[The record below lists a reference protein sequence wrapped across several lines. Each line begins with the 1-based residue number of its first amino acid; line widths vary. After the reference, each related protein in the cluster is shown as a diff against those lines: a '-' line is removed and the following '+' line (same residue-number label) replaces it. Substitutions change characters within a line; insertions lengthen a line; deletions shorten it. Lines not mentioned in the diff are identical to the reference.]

1 MLMKKLFLMTLALVL
16 MAMGATTASAA
27 RVSLDEVPFCSWDGW
42 TADARSTGSAEFA
55 WVLDEPTGLP
65 YGDGSVINYADLS
78 GYTKLIVTVTSG
90 TPRFLLNRDVD
101 EGQWNSDESQ
111 SHLIEYPKDGG
122 WSQKYFTK
130 EGDDENATY
139 TVDIKA
145 IVKDK
150 GFCHLHCIKGAN
162 WTDVTVTSME
172 VEKAENAPTVGWT
185 NLIINSDMEG
195 DDVSSFF
202 TKVDQGDPE
211 PSVIVDGEGVDGSRG
226 IKVEATERK
235 ANTWDNQFWF
245 RFSEIVPAGTKYRV
259 SFDYRA
265 DADAKATTQAHA
277 EPSDYISSDML
288 GDVNFTTDW
297 NNFYKEGVVTAG
309 QAGPNSTGGLFTSIA
324 FNLSELEAAN
334 NYYFDNISFEVF
346 KLGTLVEYGQ
356 DVIKIDFGFDTNI
369 PALVAASGKPRLLFP
384 KDCVKVTVDGDLLE
398 EADITSVEA
407 FADGRF
413 FIFLEN
419 MIDGD
424 VNVKF
429 TNPTDAAYHLV
440 YTSAAVEGQSV
451 ANYDGPATE
460 NEDVAM
466 EEGAFAYIYLE
477 PVIIESDPENGSFN
491 LPNSLKEF
499 HVTFDKLVDCKD
511 IVATLNGKKL
521 TVSPADGF
529 AEKIVLKREG
539 GDLTTGEY
547 TIKMDNVYPEARLEK
562 NFATFEYSF
571 FIGKVDVD
579 PSDTIKNVLP
589 TEYFANCAAGG
600 IPAGFVVDFNGE
612 TRTSESSYGS
622 GPRMFDFAAG
632 GDFTKAL
639 YFREGYA
646 QYGSE
651 EGYYLELE
659 AGKKYVVRFNS
670 AMWKDN
676 GSEMTFSIMS
686 PDESETYLSETI
698 QNTPNVNGVTS
709 SPVTGSTASE
719 FTFVPEFTAYYMLRW
734 TRTGFNEVLLANPS
748 VKYMPN
754 TMGVEETALLN
765 TAIENAKKALEE
777 NGADR
782 YLGPEYEALSNAVV
796 KYEAE
801 KDGYTAP
808 SKFKAA
814 AAELDEKTAVLKD
827 HRALCDSYDS
837 QIKKSLDVERQNANN
852 KFAKTAL
859 YEEVKAINAKY
870 HGSSEWVAIDPEDP
884 ESEVELVYEFDKL
897 TDNAALTAA
906 VNELNEYANLASLLF
921 TEGVSAPEN
930 ANGGKATG
938 VAVLFDRMRLGL
950 ATLNTLSDK
959 LGVAIDST
967 YVAGLNNALTDDD
980 ELIEGLKLH
989 VKKLLYQGIADT
1001 NNPLFQATVDET
1013 TLEEVIP
1020 SYDMT
1025 VFVKNPNTYKQETNM
1040 NFTPENVPG
1049 WVTPEDYNAPGL
1061 TVGWGQPKNVE
1072 GVAEDCMFQT
1082 WGGAYRVQQTIED
1095 LPAGIYNIRFAFGDR
1110 DNQEIEDSYSFA
1122 IDSNE
1127 QEYYGGCPGIGQ
1139 AFPFASNDSQ
1149 TSIIE
1154 DEVVVTDGI
1163 LTIGVNAG
1171 DGSHTF
1177 FNEVRL
1183 LLVSP
1188 AAGFDYAGEY
1198 AKLNEQIETGVEAP
1212 AAARVRGI
1220 ELYDLNGRRI
1230 ITAQKGIQIVKKYMS
1245 DGTVRIEKVIKK

>member
-90 TPRFLLNRDVD
+90 TPRFLFNRDVD

-150 GFCHLHCIKGAN
+150 GFCHLHAIKGAN
-162 WTDVTVTSME
+162 WADVTVTSME

-202 TKVDQGDPE
+202 TKVNQGDPE
-211 PSVIVDGEGVDGSRG
+211 PSVIVDGEGVDGSRC
-226 IKVEATERK
+226 IKVEATEKK
-235 ANTWDNQFWF
+235 ADAWDNQFWF

-265 DADAKATTQAHA
+265 DADAKASTQAHA
-277 EPSDYISSDML
+277 EPGDYIYWDML

-297 NNFYKEGVVTAG
+297 NKFEKEGVVTAD
-309 QAGPNSTGGLFTSIA
+309 QAGPNTGGGLFTSIA
-324 FNLSELEAAN
+324 FNLNELADAN

-346 KLGTLVEYGQ
+346 KLGTLVEYSM

-384 KDCVKVTVDGDLLE
+384 KSCVKVTVDGDPLE

-413 FIFLEN
+413 FIFCEAA
-419 MIDGD
+419 IDGE

-429 TNPTDAAYHLV
+429 TNPTDPAYHLV

-547 TIKMDNVYPEARLEK
+547 TIKLDKVYPEARFDEK
-562 NFATFEYSF
+562 SYATFEYTF
-571 FIGKVDVD
+571 YVGKVDVD

-612 TRTSESSYGS
+612 TRTSESSYSSGS
-622 GPRMFDFAAG
+622 RLFDFAAG

-659 AGKKYVVRFNS
+659 AGKKYVVKFNS

-676 GSEMTFSIMS
+676 GSQMTFAIMS
-686 PDESETYLSETI
+686 PDEAETYLTETI
-698 QNTPNVNGVTS
+698 QNTPNVNGNTG

-719 FTFVPEFTAYYMLRW
+719 FTFVPDFSGYYMLRW
-734 TRTGFNEVLLANPS
+734 SVGGFNEVLLANPS

-765 TAIENAKKALEE
+765 TALENAKKALEE
-777 NGADR
+777 NGAER
-782 YLGPEYEALSNAVV
+782 YLGSEYEALSSAVV

-808 SKFKAA
+808 SKFKNA
-814 AAELDEKTAVLKD
+814 AAELDALTAALKD
-827 HRALCDSYDS
+827 HRSLCDNYDA

-859 YEEVKAINAKY
+859 YGEVKAINAKY
-870 HGSSEWVAIDPEDP
+870 HGSSEWVNVSEDP
-884 ESEVELVYEFDKL
+884 EVEDMQLIYDFDKL
-897 TDNAALTAA
+897 TDNDALLVAI
-906 VNELNEYANLASLLF
+906 NELNEYANLAALLF
-921 TEGVSAPEN
+921 TEGESKTAD
-930 ANGGKATG
+930 TG
-938 VAVLFDRMRLGL
+938 VKVLFERMRLGL
-950 ATLNTLSDK
+950 ATLNTLSKK
-959 LGVAIDST
+959 LGVTVDST

-980 ELIEGLKLH
+980 DLVEGLKLH
-989 VKKLLYQGIADT
+989 VKKLLYQGIADAS
-1001 NNPLFQATVDET
+1001 NPLFQATVDDE
-1013 TLEEVIP
+1013 TLEEIVP

-1025 VFVKNPNTYKQETNM
+1025 VFVKNPNIYKLSDKTE
-1040 NFTPENVPG
+1040 FTDEAVPG
-1049 WVTPEDYNAPGL
+1049 WVVPEGYNRPQL
-1061 TVGWGQPKNVE
+1061 SWGWGTTRGTAE
-1072 GVAEDCMFQT
+1072 IAEDCMFQT
-1082 WGGAYRVQQTIED
+1082 WGGQYRVQQTITD
-1095 LPAGIYNIRFAFGDR
+1095 LPAGVYSIKIGFGERCNPDAEKESDQGIPENSKVFAYGSDSIAVEALAPYIGQSFPYA
-1110 DNQEIEDSYSFA
+1110 NVEIE
-1122 IDSNE
+1122 
-1127 QEYYGGCPGIGQ
+1127 EY
-1139 AFPFASNDSQ
+1139 
-1149 TSIIE
+1149 
-1154 DEVVVTDGI
+1154 VVVTDGE
-1163 LTIGVNAG
+1163 LTIGAEAFG
-1171 DGSHTF
+1171 EKTHTF
-1177 FNEVRL
+1177 FSDVRL
-1183 LLVSP
+1183 LLVEP
-1188 AAGFDYAGEY
+1188 ATGFDYASEY

>member
-1 MLMKKLFLMTLALVL
+1 MKKFFLMTLALVL
-16 MAMGATTASAA
+16 TAVGATTASAA
-27 RVSLDEVPFCSWDGW
+27 KVSLDEVPFCSWDGW
-42 TADARSTGSAEFA
+42 TADARSTGTADCA

-78 GYTKLIVTVTSG
+78 GYTKLIVKVTSG

-139 TVDIKA
+139 IVDVKA

-202 TKVDQGDPE
+202 TKVAQGDPA
-211 PSVIVDGEGVDGSRG
+211 PSVILEGEGVDGSRG
-226 IKVEATERK
+226 IKVAATSK
-235 ANTWDNQFWF
+235 VADAWDNQFWF
-245 RFSEIVPAGTKYRV
+245 RFTEVVPAGTKYRV
-259 SFDYRA
+259 SFDYKA
-265 DADAKATTQAHA
+265 DADAKASTQAHA
-277 EPSDYISSDML
+277 EPGDYIYWDML

-297 NNFYKEGVVTAG
+297 QTFTKEGTITAD
-309 QAGPNSTGGLFTSIA
+309 QAGPNQTGGLYQSIA
-324 FNLSELEAAN
+324 FNLNELADAN

-369 PALVAASGKPRLLFP
+369 PALVAASGRPRLMFP
-384 KDCVKVTVDGDLLE
+384 KSCVKVTIDGETLE
-398 EADITSVEA
+398 ETDITSVEA

-419 MIDGD
+419 MVDGD
-424 VNVKF
+424 EVNVKF

-451 ANYDGPATE
+451 ANYDGPANE

-491 LPNSLKEF
+491 LPNSIKEF

-511 IVATLNGKKL
+511 IVATLNGKKI

-529 AEKIVLKREG
+529 AEKIVLKRDG
-539 GDLTTGEY
+539 SANLTTGEY
-547 TIKMDNVYPEARLEK
+547 TIKLDNVYPEARLDK
-562 NFATFEYSF
+562 NFASFEYSF
-571 FIGKVDVD
+571 FVGKVDVD
-579 PSDTIKNVLP
+579 PSDTIKNVMP

-622 GPRMFDFAAG
+622 GSRMFDFAAG

-659 AGKKYVVRFNS
+659 AGKKYVVKFNS

-676 GSEMTFSIMS
+676 GSQMTFAIMS
-686 PDESETYLSETI
+686 PDEAETYLTETI
-698 QNTPNVNGVTS
+698 QNTPNVNGNTG

-719 FTFVPEFTAYYMLRW
+719 FTFVPDFSGYYMLRW
-734 TRTGFNEVLLANPS
+734 SVGGFNEVLLANPS

-765 TAIENAKKALEE
+765 TAIENAKKALED
-777 NGADR
+777 NGAER
-782 YLGPEYEALSNAVV
+782 YLGPDYDALKDAVA
-796 KYEAE
+796 KYVAE

-814 AAELDEKTAVLKD
+814 AAELDAKTAALKD
-827 HRALCDSYDS
+827 HRANCDNYDA

-859 YEEVKAINAKY
+859 YDEVKAINAKY
-870 HGSSEWVAIDPEDP
+870 HGSSEWVNVSEDP
-884 ESEVELVYEFDKL
+884 EVEDMQLIYDFDKL
-897 TDNAALTAA
+897 TDNDALLVAI
-906 VNELNEYANLASLLF
+906 NELNEYANLASLLF

-950 ATLNTLSDK
+950 ATLNTLSKK
-959 LGVAIDST
+959 LGVTVDST

-980 ELIEGLKLH
+980 DLVEGLKLH
-989 VKKLLYQGIADT
+989 VKKLLYQGIADAS
-1001 NNPLFQATVDET
+1001 NPLFQATVDDE
-1013 TLEEVIP
+1013 TLEEVVP

-1025 VFVKNPNTYKQETNM
+1025 VFVKNPNTYKQQTNM

-1049 WVTPEDYNAPGL
+1049 WITPEDYNAPGL

-1082 WGGAYRVQQTIED
+1082 WGAAYRVQQTIED

-1139 AFPFASNDSQ
+1139 AFPFCSNDSQ

-1154 DEVVVTDGI
+1154 DEVIVTDGI
-1163 LTIGVNAG
+1163 LTIGVNG
-1171 DGSHTF
+1171 GEGSHTF

-1188 AAGFDYAGEY
+1188 ANGFDYAGEY

-1230 ITAQKGIQIVKKYMS
+1230 IAAQKGIQIVKKYMS

>member
-42 TADARSTGSAEFA
+42 TADARSTGSAECA

-139 TVDIKA
+139 IVDIKA

-162 WTDVTVTSME
+162 WADVTVTSME

-202 TKVDQGDPE
+202 TKVNQGDPE

-226 IKVEATERK
+226 IKVEATEKK
-235 ANTWDNQFWF
+235 ADAWDNQFWF

-265 DADAKATTQAHA
+265 DADAKASTQAHA
-277 EPSDYISSDML
+277 EPGDYIYFDML

-297 NNFYKEGVVTAG
+297 NKFEKEGVVTAN
-309 QAGPNSTGGLFTSIA
+309 QAGPNTGGGLFTSIA
-324 FNLSELEAAN
+324 FNLNELADAN
-334 NYYFDNISFEVF
+334 NYYFDNISFEIF

-600 IPAGFVVDFNGE
+600 IPAGFLVDFNGE
-612 TRTSESSYGS
+612 TRTSESSYSS

-651 EGYYLELE
+651 DGYYLELE
-659 AGKKYVVRFNS
+659 AGKKYVIRFNS

-676 GSEMTFSIMS
+676 GSQMTFSIMS

-719 FTFVPEFTAYYMLRW
+719 FTFVPDFTAYYMLRW
-734 TRTGFNEVLLANPS
+734 QVGGFNEVLLANPT

-777 NGADR
+777 NGAER
-782 YLGPEYEALSNAVV
+782 YLGSEYEALSNAVV

-808 SKFKAA
+808 SKFKNA
-814 AAELDEKTAVLKD
+814 AAELDALTAALKD
-827 HRALCDSYDS
+827 HRSLCDNYDA

-859 YEEVKAINAKY
+859 YGEVKAINAKY
-870 HGSSEWVAIDPEDP
+870 HGSSEWVNVSEDP
-884 ESEVELVYEFDKL
+884 EVEDMQLIYDFDKL
-897 TDNAALTAA
+897 TDNDALLVAI
-906 VNELNEYANLASLLF
+906 NELNEYANLAALLF
-921 TEGVSAPEN
+921 TEGESKTAD
-930 ANGGKATG
+930 TG
-938 VAVLFDRMRLGL
+938 VKVLFERMRLGL

-959 LGVAIDST
+959 LGVTVDST

-980 ELIEGLKLH
+980 DLVEGLKLH
-989 VKKLLYQGIADT
+989 VKKLLYQGIADAS
-1001 NNPLFQATVDET
+1001 NPLFQATVDDET
-1013 TLEEVIP
+1013 MEEIVP

-1025 VFVKNPNTYKQETNM
+1025 VFVKNPNIYKLSDKTE
-1040 NFTPENVPG
+1040 FTDEAVPG
-1049 WVTPEDYNAPGL
+1049 WVVPEGYNRPQL
-1061 TVGWGQPKNVE
+1061 SWGWGTTRGTAE
-1072 GVAEDCMFQT
+1072 IAEDCMFQT
-1082 WGGAYRVQQTIED
+1082 WGGQYRVQQTITD
-1095 LPAGIYNIRFAFGDR
+1095 LPAGVYSIKIGFGERCNPDAEKESDQGIPENSKVFAYGSDSIAVEALAPYIGQSFPYA
-1110 DNQEIEDSYSFA
+1110 NVEIE
-1122 IDSNE
+1122 
-1127 QEYYGGCPGIGQ
+1127 EY
-1139 AFPFASNDSQ
+1139 
-1149 TSIIE
+1149 
-1154 DEVVVTDGI
+1154 VVVTDGE
-1163 LTIGVNAG
+1163 LTIGAEAFG
-1171 DGSHTF
+1171 EKTHTF
-1177 FNEVRL
+1177 FSDVRL
-1183 LLVSP
+1183 LLVEP
-1188 AAGFDYAGEY
+1188 ATGFDYAGEY

-1212 AAARVRGI
+1212 AAARVRAI

>member
-1 MLMKKLFLMTLALVL
+1 MKKLFLMTLALVL

-42 TADARSTGSAEFA
+42 TADARSTGSAECA

-65 YGDGSVINYADLS
+65 YGDSNVINYADLS

-90 TPRFLLNRDVD
+90 TPRFLFNRDVD

-150 GFCHLHCIKGAN
+150 GFCHLHAIKGAN
-162 WTDVTVTSME
+162 WADVTVTSME

-202 TKVDQGDPE
+202 TKVNQGDPE

-226 IKVEATERK
+226 IKVEATEKK
-235 ANTWDNQFWF
+235 ADAWDNQFWF

-265 DADAKATTQAHA
+265 DADAKASTQAHA
-277 EPSDYISSDML
+277 EPGDYIHYDML

-297 NNFYKEGVVTAG
+297 NNFYKEGVVTAN
-309 QAGPNSTGGLFTSIA
+309 QAGPNTGGGLFTSIA
-324 FNLSELEAAN
+324 FNLNELADAN

-346 KLGTLVEYGQ
+346 KLGTLVEYSM

-384 KDCVKVTVDGDLLE
+384 KSCVKVTVDGDPLE

-413 FIFLEN
+413 FIFCEAA
-419 MIDGD
+419 IDGE

-429 TNPTDAAYHLV
+429 TNPTDPAYHLV

-547 TIKMDNVYPEARLEK
+547 TIKLDKVYPEARFDEK
-562 NFATFEYSF
+562 SYATFEYTF
-571 FIGKVDVD
+571 YVGKVDVD

-612 TRTSESSYGS
+612 TRTSESSYSSGS
-622 GPRMFDFAAG
+622 RMFDFAAG

-659 AGKKYVVRFNS
+659 AGKKYVVKFNS

-676 GSEMTFSIMS
+676 GSQMTFAIMS
-686 PDESETYLSETI
+686 PDEAETYLTETI
-698 QNTPNVNGVTS
+698 QNTPNVNGNTG

-719 FTFVPEFTAYYMLRW
+719 FTFVPDFSGYYMLRW
-734 TRTGFNEVLLANPS
+734 SVGGFNEVLLANPS

-765 TAIENAKKALEE
+765 TALENAKKALEE
-777 NGADR
+777 NGAER
-782 YLGPEYEALSNAVV
+782 YLGSEYEALSSAVV

-808 SKFKAA
+808 SKFKNA
-814 AAELDEKTAVLKD
+814 AAELDALTAALKD
-827 HRALCDSYDS
+827 HRSLCDNYDA

-859 YEEVKAINAKY
+859 YGEVKAINAKY
-870 HGSSEWVAIDPEDP
+870 HGSSEWVNVSEDP
-884 ESEVELVYEFDKL
+884 EVEDMQLIYDFDKL
-897 TDNAALTAA
+897 TDNDALLVAI
-906 VNELNEYANLASLLF
+906 NELNEYANLAALLF
-921 TEGVSAPEN
+921 TEGESKTAD
-930 ANGGKATG
+930 TG
-938 VAVLFDRMRLGL
+938 VKVLFERMRLGL
-950 ATLNTLSDK
+950 ATLNTLSKK
-959 LGVAIDST
+959 LGVTVDST

-980 ELIEGLKLH
+980 DLVEGLKLH
-989 VKKLLYQGIADT
+989 VKKLLYQGIADAS
-1001 NNPLFQATVDET
+1001 NPLFQATVDDE
-1013 TLEEVIP
+1013 TLEEIVP

-1025 VFVKNPNTYKQETNM
+1025 VFVKNPNIYKLSDKTE
-1040 NFTPENVPG
+1040 FTDEAVPG
-1049 WVTPEDYNAPGL
+1049 WVVPEGYNRPQL
-1061 TVGWGQPKNVE
+1061 SWGWGTTRGTAE
-1072 GVAEDCMFQT
+1072 IAEDCMFQT
-1082 WGGAYRVQQTIED
+1082 WGGQYRVQQTITD
-1095 LPAGIYNIRFAFGDR
+1095 LPAGVYSIKIGFGERCNPDAEKESDQGIPENSKVFAYGSDSIAVEALAPYIGQSFPYA
-1110 DNQEIEDSYSFA
+1110 NVEIE
-1122 IDSNE
+1122 
-1127 QEYYGGCPGIGQ
+1127 EY
-1139 AFPFASNDSQ
+1139 
-1149 TSIIE
+1149 
-1154 DEVVVTDGI
+1154 VVVTDGE
-1163 LTIGVNAG
+1163 LTIGAEAFG
-1171 DGSHTF
+1171 EKTHTF
-1177 FNEVRL
+1177 FSDVRL
-1183 LLVSP
+1183 LLVEP
-1188 AAGFDYAGEY
+1188 ATGFDYASEY

>member
-1 MLMKKLFLMTLALVL
+1 
-16 MAMGATTASAA
+16 
-27 RVSLDEVPFCSWDGW
+27 
-42 TADARSTGSAEFA
+42 
-55 WVLDEPTGLP
+55 
-65 YGDGSVINYADLS
+65 
-78 GYTKLIVTVTSG
+78 
-90 TPRFLLNRDVD
+90 
-101 EGQWNSDESQ
+101 
-111 SHLIEYPKDGG
+111 
-122 WSQKYFTK
+122 
-130 EGDDENATY
+130 
-139 TVDIKA
+139 
-145 IVKDK
+145 
-150 GFCHLHCIKGAN
+150 
-162 WTDVTVTSME
+162 
-172 VEKAENAPTVGWT
+172 
-185 NLIINSDMEG
+185 
-195 DDVSSFF
+195 
-202 TKVDQGDPE
+202 
-211 PSVIVDGEGVDGSRG
+211 
-226 IKVEATERK
+226 
-235 ANTWDNQFWF
+235 
-245 RFSEIVPAGTKYRV
+245 
-259 SFDYRA
+259 
-265 DADAKATTQAHA
+265 
-277 EPSDYISSDML
+277 
-288 GDVNFTTDW
+288 
-297 NNFYKEGVVTAG
+297 
-309 QAGPNSTGGLFTSIA
+309 
-324 FNLSELEAAN
+324 
-334 NYYFDNISFEVF
+334 
-346 KLGTLVEYGQ
+346 
-356 DVIKIDFGFDTNI
+356 
-369 PALVAASGKPRLLFP
+369 
-384 KDCVKVTVDGDLLE
+384 
-398 EADITSVEA
+398 
-407 FADGRF
+407 
-413 FIFLEN
+413 
-419 MIDGD
+419 
-424 VNVKF
+424 
-429 TNPTDAAYHLV
+429 
-440 YTSAAVEGQSV
+440 
-451 ANYDGPATE
+451 
-460 NEDVAM
+460 
-466 EEGAFAYIYLE
+466 
-477 PVIIESDPENGSFN
+477 
-491 LPNSLKEF
+491 
-499 HVTFDKLVDCKD
+499 
-511 IVATLNGKKL
+511 
-521 TVSPADGF
+521 
-529 AEKIVLKREG
+529 
-539 GDLTTGEY
+539 
-547 TIKMDNVYPEARLEK
+547 
-562 NFATFEYSF
+562 
-571 FIGKVDVD
+571 
-579 PSDTIKNVLP
+579 
-589 TEYFANCAAGG
+589 
-600 IPAGFVVDFNGE
+600 
-612 TRTSESSYGS
+612 
-622 GPRMFDFAAG
+622 
-632 GDFTKAL
+632 
-639 YFREGYA
+639 
-646 QYGSE
+646 
-651 EGYYLELE
+651 
-659 AGKKYVVRFNS
+659 
-670 AMWKDN
+670 
-676 GSEMTFSIMS
+676 
-686 PDESETYLSETI
+686 
-698 QNTPNVNGVTS
+698 
-709 SPVTGSTASE
+709 
-719 FTFVPEFTAYYMLRW
+719 
-734 TRTGFNEVLLANPS
+734 
-748 VKYMPN
+748 MPN

-777 NGADR
+777 NGAER
-782 YLGPEYEALSNAVV
+782 YLGPDYDALKDAVA
-796 KYEAE
+796 KYVTE

-814 AAELDEKTAVLKD
+814 AAELDAKTAALKD
-827 HRALCDSYDS
+827 HRANCDNYDA

-859 YEEVKAINAKY
+859 YDEVKAINAKY
-870 HGSSEWVAIDPEDP
+870 HGSSEWVNVSQDPE
-884 ESEVELVYEFDKL
+884 VEDMQLIYDFDKL
-897 TDNAALTAA
+897 TDNDALLVAI
-906 VNELNEYANLASLLF
+906 NELNEYANLASLLF

-967 YVAGLNNALTDDD
+967 YVAGLNNALIDDD

>member
-139 TVDIKA
+139 IVDIKA

-162 WTDVTVTSME
+162 WADVTVTSME

-202 TKVDQGDPE
+202 TKVNQGDPE
-211 PSVIVDGEGVDGSRG
+211 PSVIVDGEGVDGSRC
-226 IKVEATERK
+226 IKVEATEKK
-235 ANTWDNQFWF
+235 ADAWDNQFWF

-265 DADAKATTQAHA
+265 DADAKASTQAHA
-277 EPSDYISSDML
+277 EPGDYIHYDML

-297 NNFYKEGVVTAG
+297 NNFYKEGVVTAN
-309 QAGPNSTGGLFTSIA
+309 QAGPNTGGGLFTSIA
-324 FNLSELEAAN
+324 FNLNELADAN

-346 KLGTLVEYGQ
+346 KLGTLVEYSM

-384 KDCVKVTVDGDLLE
+384 KSCVKVTVDGDPLE

-413 FIFLEN
+413 FIFCEAA
-419 MIDGD
+419 IDGE

-429 TNPTDAAYHLV
+429 TNPTDPAYHLV

-547 TIKMDNVYPEARLEK
+547 TIKLDKVYPEARFDEK
-562 NFATFEYSF
+562 SYATFEYTF
-571 FIGKVDVD
+571 YVGKVDVD

-612 TRTSESSYGS
+612 TRTSESSYSSGS
-622 GPRMFDFAAG
+622 RMFDFAAG

-659 AGKKYVVRFNS
+659 AGKKYVVKFNS

-676 GSEMTFSIMS
+676 GSQMTFAIMS
-686 PDESETYLSETI
+686 PDEAETYLTETI
-698 QNTPNVNGVTS
+698 QNTPNVNGNTG

-719 FTFVPEFTAYYMLRW
+719 FTFVPDFSGYYMLRW
-734 TRTGFNEVLLANPS
+734 SVGGFNEVLLANPT

-765 TAIENAKKALEE
+765 TALENAKKALEE
-777 NGADR
+777 NGAER
-782 YLGPEYEALSNAVV
+782 YLGSEYEALSSAVV

-808 SKFKAA
+808 SKFKNA
-814 AAELDEKTAVLKD
+814 AAELDALTAALKD
-827 HRALCDSYDS
+827 HRSLCDNYDA

-859 YEEVKAINAKY
+859 YGEVKAINAKY
-870 HGSSEWVAIDPEDP
+870 HGSSEWVNVSEDP
-884 ESEVELVYEFDKL
+884 EVEDMQLIYDFDKL
-897 TDNAALTAA
+897 TDNDALLVAI
-906 VNELNEYANLASLLF
+906 NELNEYANLAALLF
-921 TEGVSAPEN
+921 TEGESKTAD
-930 ANGGKATG
+930 TG
-938 VAVLFDRMRLGL
+938 VKVLFERMRLGL
-950 ATLNTLSDK
+950 ATLNTLSKK
-959 LGVAIDST
+959 LGVTVDST

-980 ELIEGLKLH
+980 DLVEGLKLH
-989 VKKLLYQGIADT
+989 VKKLLYQGIADAS
-1001 NNPLFQATVDET
+1001 NPLFQATVDDE
-1013 TLEEVIP
+1013 TLEEIVP

-1025 VFVKNPNTYKQETNM
+1025 VFVKNPNIYKLSDKTE
-1040 NFTPENVPG
+1040 FTDEAVPG
-1049 WVTPEDYNAPGL
+1049 WVVPEGYNRPQL
-1061 TVGWGQPKNVE
+1061 SWGWGTTRGTAE
-1072 GVAEDCMFQT
+1072 IAEDCMFQT
-1082 WGGAYRVQQTIED
+1082 WGGQYRVQQTITD
-1095 LPAGIYNIRFAFGDR
+1095 LPAGVYSIKIGFGERCNPDAEKESDQGIPENSKVFAYGSDSIAVEALAPYIGQSFPYA
-1110 DNQEIEDSYSFA
+1110 NVEIE
-1122 IDSNE
+1122 
-1127 QEYYGGCPGIGQ
+1127 EY
-1139 AFPFASNDSQ
+1139 
-1149 TSIIE
+1149 
-1154 DEVVVTDGI
+1154 VVVTDGE
-1163 LTIGVNAG
+1163 LTIGAEAFG
-1171 DGSHTF
+1171 EKTHTF
-1177 FNEVRL
+1177 FSDVRL
-1183 LLVSP
+1183 LLVEP
-1188 AAGFDYAGEY
+1188 ATGFDYASEY

-1245 DGTVRIEKVIKK
+1245 DGTVRI

>member
-1 MLMKKLFLMTLALVL
+1 MKKLFLMTLALVL

-139 TVDIKA
+139 IVDIKA

-162 WTDVTVTSME
+162 WADVTVTSME

-202 TKVDQGDPE
+202 TKVNQGDPE
-211 PSVIVDGEGVDGSRG
+211 PSVIVDGAGVDGSRG
-226 IKVEATERK
+226 IKVEATEKK
-235 ANTWDNQFWF
+235 AEAWDNQFWF

-265 DADAKATTQAHA
+265 DADAKASTQAHA
-277 EPSDYISSDML
+277 EPGDYIYHDML

-297 NNFYKEGVVTAG
+297 NKFEKEGVVTAN
-309 QAGPNSTGGLFTSIA
+309 QAGPNTGGGLFTSIA
-324 FNLSELEAAN
+324 FNLNELADAN
-334 NYYFDNISFEVF
+334 NYYFDNISFEIF

-384 KDCVKVTVDGDLLE
+384 KSCVKVTVDGEPLDSTE
-398 EADITSVEA
+398 ITSVEA

-413 FIFLEN
+413 YIFTET

-589 TEYFANCAAGG
+589 TEYFANCANGG
-600 IPAGFVVDFNGE
+600 IPAGFLVKFGE
-612 TRTSESSYGS
+612 EIRTSESSYSSGS
-622 GPRMFDFAAG
+622 RMFDFAAG

-676 GSEMTFSIMS
+676 GSQMTFSIMS

-698 QNTPNVNGVTS
+698 QNTPNVNGVTN

-719 FTFVPEFTAYYMLRW
+719 FTFVPDFTANYMLRW
-734 TRTGFNEVLLANPS
+734 QVGGFNEVLLANPS

-754 TMGVEETALLN
+754 TMGVEETSLLN
-765 TAIENAKKALEE
+765 TALENAQKALEE
-777 NGADR
+777 NGDDR
-782 YLGPEYEALSNAVV
+782 YLGPEYDALKVAVA
-796 KYEAE
+796 KYLAE

-808 SKFKAA
+808 SKFKNA
-814 AAELDEKTAVLKD
+814 AAELDALTVALKD
-827 HRALCDSYDS
+827 HRSLCDNYDA

-859 YEEVKAINAKY
+859 YGEVKAINAKY
-870 HGSSEWVAIDPEDP
+870 HGSSEWVNVSEDP
-884 ESEVELVYEFDKL
+884 EVEDMQLIYDFDKL
-897 TDNAALTAA
+897 TDNDALLVAI
-906 VNELNEYANLASLLF
+906 NELNEYANLAALLF
-921 TEGVSAPEN
+921 TEGESKTAD
-930 ANGGKATG
+930 TG
-938 VAVLFDRMRLGL
+938 VKVLFERMRLGL

-959 LGVAIDST
+959 LGVTVDST

-980 ELIEGLKLH
+980 DLVEGLKLH
-989 VKKLLYQGIADT
+989 VKKLLYQGIADAS
-1001 NNPLFQATVDET
+1001 NPLFQTTVDET
-1013 TLEEVIP
+1013 TLEEIVP

-1025 VFVKNPNTYKQETNM
+1025 VFVKNPNIYKLSDKTE
-1040 NFTPENVPG
+1040 FTDEAVPG
-1049 WVTPEDYNAPGL
+1049 WVVPEGYNRPQL
-1061 TVGWGQPKNVE
+1061 SWGWGTTRGTAE
-1072 GVAEDCMFQT
+1072 IAEDCMFQT
-1082 WGGAYRVQQTIED
+1082 WGGQYRVQQTITD
-1095 LPAGIYNIRFAFGDR
+1095 LPAGVYSIKIGFGERCNPDAEKESDQGIPENSKVFAYGSDSIAVEALAPYIGQSFPYA
-1110 DNQEIEDSYSFA
+1110 NVEIE
-1122 IDSNE
+1122 
-1127 QEYYGGCPGIGQ
+1127 EY
-1139 AFPFASNDSQ
+1139 
-1149 TSIIE
+1149 
-1154 DEVVVTDGI
+1154 VVVTDGE
-1163 LTIGVNAG
+1163 LTIGAEAFG
-1171 DGSHTF
+1171 EKTHTF
-1177 FNEVRL
+1177 FSDVRL
-1183 LLVSP
+1183 LLVEP
-1188 AAGFDYAGEY
+1188 ATGFDYAGEY

>member
-1 MLMKKLFLMTLALVL
+1 MKKLFLMTLALVL

-42 TADARSTGSAEFA
+42 TADARSTGSAECA

-139 TVDIKA
+139 IVDIKA

-162 WTDVTVTSME
+162 WADVTVTSME

-202 TKVDQGDPE
+202 TKVNQGDPE

-226 IKVEATERK
+226 IKVEATEKK
-235 ANTWDNQFWF
+235 ADAWDNQFWF

-265 DADAKATTQAHA
+265 DADAKASTQAHA
-277 EPSDYISSDML
+277 EPGDYIYFDML

-297 NNFYKEGVVTAG
+297 NKFEKEGVVTAN
-309 QAGPNSTGGLFTSIA
+309 QAGPNTGGGLFTSIA
-324 FNLSELEAAN
+324 FNLNELADAN
-334 NYYFDNISFEVF
+334 NYYFDNISFEIF

-600 IPAGFVVDFNGE
+600 IPAGFLVDFNGE
-612 TRTSESSYGS
+612 TRTSESSYSS

-651 EGYYLELE
+651 DGYYLELE
-659 AGKKYVVRFNS
+659 AGKKYVIRFNS

-676 GSEMTFSIMS
+676 GSQMTFSIMS

-719 FTFVPEFTAYYMLRW
+719 FTFVPDFTAYYMLRW
-734 TRTGFNEVLLANPS
+734 QVGGFNEVLLANPT

-777 NGADR
+777 NGAER
-782 YLGPEYEALSNAVV
+782 YLGSEYEALSNAVV

-808 SKFKAA
+808 SKFKNA
-814 AAELDEKTAVLKD
+814 AAELDALTAALKD
-827 HRALCDSYDS
+827 HRSLCDNYDA

-859 YEEVKAINAKY
+859 YGEVKAINAKY
-870 HGSSEWVAIDPEDP
+870 HGSSEWVNVSEDP
-884 ESEVELVYEFDKL
+884 EVEDMQLIYDFDKL
-897 TDNAALTAA
+897 TDNDALLVAI
-906 VNELNEYANLASLLF
+906 NELNEYANLAALLF
-921 TEGVSAPEN
+921 TEGESKTAD
-930 ANGGKATG
+930 TG
-938 VAVLFDRMRLGL
+938 VKVLFERMRLGL

-959 LGVAIDST
+959 LGVTVDST

-980 ELIEGLKLH
+980 DLVEGLKLH
-989 VKKLLYQGIADT
+989 VKKLLYQGIADAS
-1001 NNPLFQATVDET
+1001 NPLFQATVDDET
-1013 TLEEVIP
+1013 MEEIVP

-1025 VFVKNPNTYKQETNM
+1025 VFVKNPNIYKLSDKTE
-1040 NFTPENVPG
+1040 FTDEAVPG
-1049 WVTPEDYNAPGL
+1049 WVVPEGYNRPQL
-1061 TVGWGQPKNVE
+1061 SWGWGTTRGTAE
-1072 GVAEDCMFQT
+1072 IAEDCMFQT
-1082 WGGAYRVQQTIED
+1082 WGGQYRVQQTITD
-1095 LPAGIYNIRFAFGDR
+1095 LPAGVYSIKIGFGERCNPDAEKESDQGIPENSKVFAYGSDSIAVEALAPYIGQSFPYA
-1110 DNQEIEDSYSFA
+1110 NVEIE
-1122 IDSNE
+1122 
-1127 QEYYGGCPGIGQ
+1127 EY
-1139 AFPFASNDSQ
+1139 
-1149 TSIIE
+1149 
-1154 DEVVVTDGI
+1154 VVVTDGE
-1163 LTIGVNAG
+1163 LTIGAEAFG
-1171 DGSHTF
+1171 EKTHTF
-1177 FNEVRL
+1177 FSDVRL
-1183 LLVSP
+1183 LLVEP
-1188 AAGFDYAGEY
+1188 ATGFDYAGEY

-1212 AAARVRGI
+1212 AAARVRAI

>member
-1 MLMKKLFLMTLALVL
+1 MKKLFLMTLALVL

-139 TVDIKA
+139 IVDIKA

-162 WTDVTVTSME
+162 WQDVTVTSME

-202 TKVDQGDPE
+202 TKVNQGDPE

-226 IKVEATERK
+226 IKVEATEK
-235 ANTWDNQFWF
+235 QADAWDNQFWF

-265 DADAKATTQAHA
+265 DADAKASTQAHA
-277 EPSDYISSDML
+277 EPGDYIYYDML

-297 NNFYKEGVVTAG
+297 NKFEKEGVVTAN
-309 QAGPNSTGGLFTSIA
+309 QAGPNTGGGLFTSIA
-324 FNLSELEAAN
+324 FNLNELADAN

-346 KLGTLVEYGQ
+346 KLGTLVEYAQ

-413 FIFLEN
+413 YIFLEN

-547 TIKMDNVYPEARLEK
+547 TIKLDKVYPEARFDEK
-562 NFATFEYSF
+562 SYATFEYTF
-571 FIGKVDVD
+571 YVGKVDVD

-612 TRTSESSYGS
+612 TRTSESSYSSGS
-622 GPRMFDFAAG
+622 RMFDFAAG

-659 AGKKYVVRFNS
+659 AGKKYVVKFNS

-676 GSEMTFSIMS
+676 GSQMTFAIMS
-686 PDESETYLSETI
+686 PDEAETYLTETI
-698 QNTPNVNGVTS
+698 QNTPNVNGNTG

-719 FTFVPEFTAYYMLRW
+719 FTFVPDFSGYYMLRW
-734 TRTGFNEVLLANPS
+734 SVGGFNEVLLANPT

-777 NGADR
+777 NGAER
-782 YLGPEYEALSNAVV
+782 YLGPDYDALKDAVA
-796 KYEAE
+796 KYVAE

-814 AAELDEKTAVLKD
+814 AAELDAKTAALKD

-859 YEEVKAINAKY
+859 YDEVKAINAKY
-870 HGSSEWVAIDPEDP
+870 HGSSEWVNVSQDPE
-884 ESEVELVYEFDKL
+884 VEDMQLIYDFDKL
-897 TDNAALTAA
+897 TDNDALLVAI
-906 VNELNEYANLASLLF
+906 NELNEYANLASLLF

-1188 AAGFDYAGEY
+1188 ANGFDYAGEY

>member
-1 MLMKKLFLMTLALVL
+1 MKKLFLMTLALVL

-65 YGDGSVINYADLS
+65 YGDSNVINYADLS

-90 TPRFLLNRDVD
+90 TPRFLFNRDVD

-150 GFCHLHCIKGAN
+150 GFCHLHAIKGAN
-162 WTDVTVTSME
+162 WADVTVTSME

-202 TKVDQGDPE
+202 TKVNQGDPE
-211 PSVIVDGEGVDGSRG
+211 PSVIVDGEGVDGSRC
-226 IKVEATERK
+226 IKVEATEKK
-235 ANTWDNQFWF
+235 ADAWDNQFWF

-265 DADAKATTQAHA
+265 DADAKASTQAHA
-277 EPSDYISSDML
+277 EPGDYIHYDML

-297 NNFYKEGVVTAG
+297 NNFYKEGVVTAN
-309 QAGPNSTGGLFTSIA
+309 QAGPNTGGGLFTSIA
-324 FNLSELEAAN
+324 FNLNELADAN

-346 KLGTLVEYGQ
+346 KLGTLVEYSM

-384 KDCVKVTVDGDLLE
+384 KSCVKVTVDGDPLE

-413 FIFLEN
+413 FIFCEAA
-419 MIDGD
+419 IDGE

-429 TNPTDAAYHLV
+429 TNPTDPAYHLV

-547 TIKMDNVYPEARLEK
+547 TIKLDKVYPEARFDEK
-562 NFATFEYSF
+562 SYATFEYTF
-571 FIGKVDVD
+571 YVGKVDVD

-612 TRTSESSYGS
+612 TRTSESSYSSGS
-622 GPRMFDFAAG
+622 RLFDFAAG

-659 AGKKYVVRFNS
+659 AGKKYVVKFNS

-676 GSEMTFSIMS
+676 GSQMTFAIMS
-686 PDESETYLSETI
+686 PDEAETYLTETI
-698 QNTPNVNGVTS
+698 QNTPNVNGNTG

-719 FTFVPEFTAYYMLRW
+719 FTFVPDFSGYYMLRW
-734 TRTGFNEVLLANPS
+734 SVGGFNEVLLANPT

-765 TAIENAKKALEE
+765 TALENAKKALEE
-777 NGADR
+777 NGAER
-782 YLGPEYEALSNAVV
+782 YLGSEYEALSSAVV

-808 SKFKAA
+808 SKFKNA
-814 AAELDEKTAVLKD
+814 AAELDALTAALKD
-827 HRALCDSYDS
+827 HRSLCDNYDA

-859 YEEVKAINAKY
+859 YGEVKAINAKY
-870 HGSSEWVAIDPEDP
+870 HGSSEWVNVSEDP
-884 ESEVELVYEFDKL
+884 EVEDMQLIYDFDKL
-897 TDNAALTAA
+897 TDNDALLVAI
-906 VNELNEYANLASLLF
+906 NELNEYANLAALLF
-921 TEGVSAPEN
+921 TEGESKTAD
-930 ANGGKATG
+930 TG
-938 VAVLFDRMRLGL
+938 VKVLFERMRLGL
-950 ATLNTLSDK
+950 ATLNTLSKK
-959 LGVAIDST
+959 LGVTVDST

-980 ELIEGLKLH
+980 DLVEGLKLH
-989 VKKLLYQGIADT
+989 VKKLLYQGIADAS
-1001 NNPLFQATVDET
+1001 NPLFQATVDDE
-1013 TLEEVIP
+1013 TLEEIVP

-1025 VFVKNPNTYKQETNM
+1025 VFVKNPNIYKLSDKTE
-1040 NFTPENVPG
+1040 FTDEAVPG
-1049 WVTPEDYNAPGL
+1049 WVVPEGYNRPQL
-1061 TVGWGQPKNVE
+1061 SWGWGTTRGTAE
-1072 GVAEDCMFQT
+1072 IAEDCMFQT
-1082 WGGAYRVQQTIED
+1082 WGGQYRVQQTITD
-1095 LPAGIYNIRFAFGDR
+1095 LPAGVYSIKIGFGERCNPDAEKESDQGIPENSKVFAYGSDSIAVEALAPYIGQSFPYA
-1110 DNQEIEDSYSFA
+1110 NVEIE
-1122 IDSNE
+1122 
-1127 QEYYGGCPGIGQ
+1127 EY
-1139 AFPFASNDSQ
+1139 
-1149 TSIIE
+1149 
-1154 DEVVVTDGI
+1154 VVVTDGE
-1163 LTIGVNAG
+1163 LTIGAEAFG
-1171 DGSHTF
+1171 EKTHTF
-1177 FNEVRL
+1177 FSDVRL
-1183 LLVSP
+1183 LLVEP
-1188 AAGFDYAGEY
+1188 ATGFDYASEY

>member
-1 MLMKKLFLMTLALVL
+1 MKKLFLMTLALVL

-42 TADARSTGSAEFA
+42 TADARSTGSAECA

-65 YGDGSVINYADLS
+65 YGDSNVINYADLS

-90 TPRFLLNRDVD
+90 TPRFLFNRDVD

-150 GFCHLHCIKGAN
+150 GFCHLHAIKGAN
-162 WTDVTVTSME
+162 WADVTVTSME

-202 TKVDQGDPE
+202 TKVNQGDPE
-211 PSVIVDGEGVDGSRG
+211 PSVIVDGEGVDGSRC
-226 IKVEATERK
+226 IKVEATEKK
-235 ANTWDNQFWF
+235 ADAWDNQFWF

-265 DADAKATTQAHA
+265 DADAKASTQAHA
-277 EPSDYISSDML
+277 EPGDYIHYDML

-297 NNFYKEGVVTAG
+297 NNFYKEGVVTAN
-309 QAGPNSTGGLFTSIA
+309 QAGPNTGGGLFTSIA
-324 FNLSELEAAN
+324 FNLNELADAN

-346 KLGTLVEYGQ
+346 KLGTLVEYSM

-384 KDCVKVTVDGDLLE
+384 KSCVKVTVDGDPLE

-413 FIFLEN
+413 FIFCEAA
-419 MIDGD
+419 IDGE

-429 TNPTDAAYHLV
+429 TNPTDPAYHLV

-547 TIKMDNVYPEARLEK
+547 TIKLDKVYPEARFDEK
-562 NFATFEYSF
+562 SYATFEYTF
-571 FIGKVDVD
+571 YVGKVDVD

-612 TRTSESSYGS
+612 TRTSESSYSSGS
-622 GPRMFDFAAG
+622 RLFDFAAG

-659 AGKKYVVRFNS
+659 AGKKYVVKFNS

-676 GSEMTFSIMS
+676 GSQMTFAIMS
-686 PDESETYLSETI
+686 PDEAETYLTETI
-698 QNTPNVNGVTS
+698 QNTPNVNGNTG

-719 FTFVPEFTAYYMLRW
+719 FTFVPDFSGYYMLRW
-734 TRTGFNEVLLANPS
+734 SVGGFNEVLLANPI

-765 TAIENAKKALEE
+765 TALENAKKALEE
-777 NGADR
+777 NGAER
-782 YLGPEYEALSNAVV
+782 YLGSEYEALSSAVV

-808 SKFKAA
+808 SKFKNA
-814 AAELDEKTAVLKD
+814 AAELDALTAALKD
-827 HRALCDSYDS
+827 HRSLCDNYDA

-859 YEEVKAINAKY
+859 YGEVKAINAKY
-870 HGSSEWVAIDPEDP
+870 HGSSEWVNVSEDP
-884 ESEVELVYEFDKL
+884 EVEDMQLIYDFDKL
-897 TDNAALTAA
+897 TDNDALLVAI
-906 VNELNEYANLASLLF
+906 NELNEYANLAALLF
-921 TEGVSAPEN
+921 TEGESKTAD
-930 ANGGKATG
+930 TG
-938 VAVLFDRMRLGL
+938 VKVLFERMRLGL
-950 ATLNTLSDK
+950 ATLNTLSKK
-959 LGVAIDST
+959 LGVTVDST

-980 ELIEGLKLH
+980 DLVEGLKLH
-989 VKKLLYQGIADT
+989 VKKLLYQGIADAS
-1001 NNPLFQATVDET
+1001 NPLFQATVDDE
-1013 TLEEVIP
+1013 TLEEIVP

-1025 VFVKNPNTYKQETNM
+1025 VFVKNPNIYKLSDKTE
-1040 NFTPENVPG
+1040 FTDEAVPG
-1049 WVTPEDYNAPGL
+1049 WVVPEGYNRPQL
-1061 TVGWGQPKNVE
+1061 SWGWGTTRGTAE
-1072 GVAEDCMFQT
+1072 IAEDCMFQT
-1082 WGGAYRVQQTIED
+1082 WGGQYRVQQTITD
-1095 LPAGIYNIRFAFGDR
+1095 LPAGVYSIKIGFGERCNPDAEKESDQGIPENSKVFAYGSDSIAVEALAPYIGQSFPYA
-1110 DNQEIEDSYSFA
+1110 NVEIE
-1122 IDSNE
+1122 
-1127 QEYYGGCPGIGQ
+1127 EY
-1139 AFPFASNDSQ
+1139 
-1149 TSIIE
+1149 
-1154 DEVVVTDGI
+1154 VVVTDGE
-1163 LTIGVNAG
+1163 LTIGAEAFG
-1171 DGSHTF
+1171 EKTHTF
-1177 FNEVRL
+1177 FSDVRL
-1183 LLVSP
+1183 LLVEP
-1188 AAGFDYAGEY
+1188 ATGFDYASEY

-1245 DGTVRIEKVIKK
+1245 DGTVRIEKVINK

>member
-1 MLMKKLFLMTLALVL
+1 MKKLFLMTLALVL

-162 WTDVTVTSME
+162 WADVTVTSME
-172 VEKAENAPTVGWT
+172 VEKADNAPTVGWS
-185 NLIINSDMEG
+185 NLIINGDMEG

-202 TKVDQGDPE
+202 TKVNQGDPE
-211 PSVIVDGEGVDGSRG
+211 PSVIVDGEGVDGSRC
-226 IKVEATERK
+226 IKVEATEKK
-235 ANTWDNQFWF
+235 ADAWDNQFWF

-265 DADAKATTQAHA
+265 DADAKASTQAHA
-277 EPSDYISSDML
+277 EPGDYIHHDML

-297 NNFYKEGVVTAG
+297 NNFYKEGVVTAD
-309 QAGPNSTGGLFTSIA
+309 QAGPNTGGGLFTSIA
-324 FNLSELEAAN
+324 FNLNELADAN
-334 NYYFDNISFEVF
+334 NYYFDNISFEIF

-369 PALVAASGKPRLLFP
+369 PALVAASGKPRLIFP
-384 KDCVKVTVDGDLLE
+384 KDCVKITVDGDLLE

-477 PVIIESDPENGSFN
+477 PVIIESDPEDGSFN

-589 TEYFANCAAGG
+589 TEYFANCANGG
-600 IPAGFVVDFNGE
+600 IPAGFLVKFGE
-612 TRTSESSYGS
+612 EIRTSESSYSSGS
-622 GPRMFDFAAG
+622 RMFDFAAG

-659 AGKKYVVRFNS
+659 AGKKYVIRFNS

-676 GSEMTFSIMS
+676 GSQMTFSIMS

-719 FTFVPEFTAYYMLRW
+719 FTFVPDFTANYILRW
-734 TRTGFNEVLLANPS
+734 QVGGFNEVLLANPS

-777 NGADR
+777 NGVER
-782 YLGPEYEALSNAVV
+782 YLGSEYTALNDAVA
-796 KYEAE
+796 KYVTE

-814 AAELDEKTAVLKD
+814 AADLDAKTAALKD
-827 HRALCDSYDS
+827 HRSLCDNYDS

-859 YEEVKAINAKY
+859 YGEVKAINAKY
-870 HGSSEWVAIDPEDP
+870 HGSSEWVNVSEDP
-884 ESEVELVYEFDKL
+884 EVEDMQLIYDFDKL
-897 TDNAALTAA
+897 TDNDALLVAI
-906 VNELNEYANLASLLF
+906 NELNEYANLAALLF
-921 TEGVSAPEN
+921 TEGESKTAD
-930 ANGGKATG
+930 TG
-938 VAVLFDRMRLGL
+938 VKVLFERMRLGL

-1025 VFVKNPNTYKQETNM
+1025 VFVKNPNIYKLSDKTE
-1040 NFTPENVPG
+1040 FTDEAVPG
-1049 WVTPEDYNAPGL
+1049 WVVPEGYNRPQL
-1061 TVGWGQPKNVE
+1061 SWGWGTTRGTAE
-1072 GVAEDCMFQT
+1072 IAEDCMFQT
-1082 WGGAYRVQQTIED
+1082 WGGQYRVQQTITD
-1095 LPAGIYNIRFAFGDR
+1095 LPAGVYSIKIGFGERCNPDAEKESDQGIPENSKVFAYGSDSIAVEALAPYIGQSFPYA
-1110 DNQEIEDSYSFA
+1110 NVEIE
-1122 IDSNE
+1122 
-1127 QEYYGGCPGIGQ
+1127 EY
-1139 AFPFASNDSQ
+1139 
-1149 TSIIE
+1149 
-1154 DEVVVTDGI
+1154 VVVTDGE
-1163 LTIGVNAG
+1163 LTIGAEAFG
-1171 DGSHTF
+1171 EKTHTF
-1177 FNEVRL
+1177 FSDVRL
-1183 LLVSP
+1183 LLVEP
-1188 AAGFDYAGEY
+1188 ATGFDYAGEY

>member
-1 MLMKKLFLMTLALVL
+1 MKKLFLMTLALVL

-139 TVDIKA
+139 IVDIKA

-162 WTDVTVTSME
+162 WQDVTVTSME

-202 TKVDQGDPE
+202 TKVNQGDPE

-226 IKVEATERK
+226 IKVEATEK
-235 ANTWDNQFWF
+235 QADAWDNQFWF

-265 DADAKATTQAHA
+265 DADAKASTQAHA
-277 EPSDYISSDML
+277 EPGDYIYYDML

-297 NNFYKEGVVTAG
+297 NKFEKEGVVTAN
-309 QAGPNSTGGLFTSIA
+309 QAGPNTGGGLFTSIA
-324 FNLSELEAAN
+324 FNLNELADAN

-346 KLGTLVEYGQ
+346 KLGTLVEYAQ

-413 FIFLEN
+413 YIFLEN

-547 TIKMDNVYPEARLEK
+547 TIKLDKVYPEARFDEK
-562 NFATFEYSF
+562 SYATFEYTF
-571 FIGKVDVD
+571 YVGKVDVD

-612 TRTSESSYGS
+612 TRTSESSYSSGS
-622 GPRMFDFAAG
+622 RMFDFAAG

-659 AGKKYVVRFNS
+659 AGKKYVVKFNS

-676 GSEMTFSIMS
+676 GSQMTFAIMS
-686 PDESETYLSETI
+686 PDEAETYLTETI
-698 QNTPNVNGVTS
+698 QNTPNVNGNTG

-719 FTFVPEFTAYYMLRW
+719 FTFVPDFSGYYMLRW
-734 TRTGFNEVLLANPS
+734 SVGGFNEVLLANPT

-777 NGADR
+777 NGAER
-782 YLGPEYEALSNAVV
+782 YLGPDYDALKDAVA
-796 KYEAE
+796 KYVAE

-814 AAELDEKTAVLKD
+814 AAELDAKTAALKD
-827 HRALCDSYDS
+827 HRALC
-837 QIKKSLDVERQNANN
+837 NN

-859 YEEVKAINAKY
+859 YDEVKAINAKY
-870 HGSSEWVAIDPEDP
+870 HGSSEWVNVSQDPE
-884 ESEVELVYEFDKL
+884 VEDMQLIYDFDKL
-897 TDNAALTAA
+897 TDNDALLVAI
-906 VNELNEYANLASLLF
+906 NELNEYANLASLLF

-1188 AAGFDYAGEY
+1188 ANGFDYAGEY